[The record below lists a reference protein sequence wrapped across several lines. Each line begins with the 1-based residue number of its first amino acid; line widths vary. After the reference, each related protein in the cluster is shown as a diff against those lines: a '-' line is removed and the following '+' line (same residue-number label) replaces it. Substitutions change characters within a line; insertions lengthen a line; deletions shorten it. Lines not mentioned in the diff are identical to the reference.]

1 MKILNDTYANIDLIG
16 HEVYSQGLVN
26 VIESIEANGSFTIGV
41 YGEWGSGK
49 TSLLKQIQKTIN
61 DKNATSEKKTLTV
74 WFNPWQF
81 VSEEHLIIP
90 FFHTI
95 ISTLNRKKDDNKF
108 EKIKNNIE
116 KFLLK
121 VSNIPMALLYGMEL
135 EFKIPYLLNSKFD
148 ASKFIDYQD
157 NIEKSIDEKHD
168 KSKITELSKQ
178 YDSIYYNLI
187 NVLKEAIDTLDQ
199 KIVIFI
205 DDLDRTLPEKAIQLL
220 EGIKVLFD
228 LPNVVFVIGADKQVI
243 QSGIRLRYKDVYDN
257 EEMLEDIENKYLHKI
272 IQFPFSLPSA
282 DPNKLKENIIK
293 NNLSFIP
300 DAYKYVDLIYN
311 TLGNN
316 PRDVKRF
323 INTISFY
330 HYIALERFNSDK
342 YNPIL
347 LVKISLIQYLFEKLF
362 RQLEKNPH
370 DLIRLEKVLNQLKE
384 NNPYSEIHLLVQNV
398 EPTGIIKIDKW
409 LSAKTF
415 SKLFSILAFGN
426 SSDIR
431 FNDAISAKKY
441 IMLTAPSKTNTII
454 KTTNDEKL
462 LKEITLIEEIKN
474 RLVYIPSNTSNINE
488 EGNQNLIIP
497 NNFYIDKYPI
507 TQSLFY
513 RVMEYNHSYN
523 KGEDNPVE
531 NITWYEAIEFCNKLS
546 KKYGFEEVY
555 DIKENGNIIINYDKN
570 GFRLLNENEWD
581 YVCGSIDIDNI
592 EKYAFFQNNSNKQT
606 HEVGLLE
613 ANKFGIFD
621 MLGNVWEWCNDNY
634 QPDFIRDKVFLNE
647 NSLFRVI
654 RGGAWT
660 SPINRF
666 NKGIR
671 DKEAANTRKMY
682 IGFRICIQNINI

>member
-1 MKILNDTYANIDLIG
+1 MKILNDTFANIDLIG
-16 HEVYSQGLVN
+16 HDVYSKGLVN

-49 TSLLKQIQKTIN
+49 TSLLKQIQKTID
-61 DKNATSEKKTLTV
+61 DKNVTSEKKTLTV

-148 ASKFIDYQD
+148 VSKFVDYQED
-157 NIEKSIDEKHD
+157 IEKRIDDNHN
-168 KSKITELSKQ
+168 KSEITELSKQ
-178 YDSIYYNLI
+178 YDSVYYNLI
-187 NVLKEAIDTLDQ
+187 NVLKEAIHTLDQ
-199 KIVIFI
+199 RIVIFI

-228 LPNVVFVIGADKQVI
+228 LPNVIFVIGADKQVI
-243 QSGIRLRYKDVYDN
+243 QSGIKLRYKDIYDN
-257 EEMLEDIENKYLHKI
+257 KEMLENIENKYLHKI

-300 DAYKYVDLIYN
+300 DAHKYVDLIYN

-316 PRDVKRF
+316 PRDIKRF

-330 HYIALERFNSDK
+330 HYIALQRFSSDK

-347 LVKISLIQYLFEKLF
+347 LIKISLIQYLYEKLF
-362 RQLEKNPH
+362 RQLEQNPN
-370 DLIRLEKVLNQLKE
+370 DLIRLEKVLTQLKIK
-384 NNPYSEIHLLVQNV
+384 NPNSEIQLLAQSVK
-398 EPTGIIKIDKW
+398 PTGIVKIDKW
-409 LSAKTF
+409 LDVKTF
-415 SKLFSILAFGN
+415 SKLFSILAFGD
-426 SSDIR
+426 SSNIR
-431 FNDAISAKKY
+431 FNDAVSANKY
-441 IMLTAPSKTNTII
+441 IKLTAPSKTNTII
-454 KTTNDEKL
+454 KVTNDEKL
-462 LKEITLIEEIKN
+462 LNEITLFEEIKN
-474 RLVYIPSNTSNINE
+474 RLVYIPSDTSNINE
-488 EGNQNLIIP
+488 EDNQNLIIS
-497 NNFYIDKYPI
+497 NNFYVDKYPI

-513 RVMEYNHSYN
+513 KVMGYNPSYN

-531 NITWYEAIEFCNKLS
+531 YVTWYEAVDFCNKLS
-546 KKYGFEEVY
+546 RKCGFEEVY
-555 DIKENGNIIINYDKN
+555 SKNENKNIIINYDKN

-581 YVCGSIDIDNI
+581 YISRNVNLDNI
-592 EKYAFFQNNSNKQT
+592 DKYAFFLNNSNKKT

-613 ANKFGIFD
+613 ADEFGIFD
-621 MLGNVWEWCNDNY
+621 MFGNVWEWCNDNY
-634 QPDFIRDKVFLNE
+634 QPEFNPNKVYLNE
-647 NSLFRVI
+647 DSLFRVI
-654 RGGAWT
+654 RGGSWT
-660 SPINRF
+660 TSMNRF
-666 NKGIR
+666 KNGVR
-671 DKEAANTRKMY
+671 YKEATNTKKTH